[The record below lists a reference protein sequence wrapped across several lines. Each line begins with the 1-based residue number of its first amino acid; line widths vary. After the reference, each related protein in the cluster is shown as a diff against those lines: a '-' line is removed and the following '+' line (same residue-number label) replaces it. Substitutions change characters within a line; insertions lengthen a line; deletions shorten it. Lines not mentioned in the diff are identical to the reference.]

1 MEKWKNRIR
10 SKKAAAVIAGAGV
23 FLLGFLV
30 ELGLNGKVLSLPAE
44 EKGTTEYAASAAE
57 VSAEGDFA
65 LDDGKWVFVGDEGW
79 ITIALN
85 RYVDKFGYDFNA
97 GGTMS
102 AELFVT
108 AENVYGDE
116 VTEVI
121 SDDNSAMIATSVI
134 SLRKKVKEIQIHVTN
149 NSVFRPVEA
158 EPVDENW
165 LSPCPLSFSRFFV
178 KNEASFHWTRMLFI
192 WVIGGLAVFYF
203 LCAEWIGKR
212 MEIGFL
218 ATILAVGSLIVLL
231 LPATKVG
238 WDEEMHF
245 FRAYQ
250 TSYFPGATKTD
261 LMIEAYMAAGRM
273 TWPLHLPDTPEEREG
288 LHKFVNDHCDPYEAA
303 IDRGVGAAGQYTPAY
318 LLPALMIRIGR
329 LFHLPFTVL
338 YQMGRFGNLLM
349 YALVMFF
356 AIRFIPIGKRILTMI
371 GLMPTPVFLACTYSY
386 DATVIAFTALG
397 LALVLREILTPGEKL
412 SWKTFF
418 LTGFVFLFGM
428 ISKAV
433 YAPLVLIALT
443 LPAEKFADKKQAWLV
458 RGGVL
463 LACLFLA
470 ATFVLPTLVGGQEV
484 SDFRGGD
491 TSSVSQMSYIL
502 GNPVAYA
509 NVLIA
514 NIWNT
519 APDYLAGRSV
529 FGLMGHLG
537 AVPFADWF
545 YILAAGVVFTDTYQD
560 ERIRTSGNPAVLSV
574 GRKIWMFLMCGA
586 AAALVWTGLYMAY
599 TEVGKTVIAGVQ
611 GRYYLPLLLPLYL
624 ILNQP
629 GIRNPF
635 SEKAYNRFLFL
646 VMDLILFGAVLSLIV
661 IPLCF

>member
-1 MEKWKNRIR
+1 MEKWKSRIK
-10 SKKAAAVIAGAGV
+10 SKKAAAVIAGAAV
-23 FLLGFLV
+23 LFLGFAV
-30 ELGLNGKVLSLPAE
+30 ELCLNLKVMSLPPE
-44 EKGTTEYAASAAE
+44 EKGITEYAASADE
-57 VSAEGDFA
+57 VTAEGEFA
-65 LDDGKWVFVGDEGW
+65 LADGKWVFAGDEGW
-79 ITIALN
+79 ITITLD

-102 AELFVT
+102 VELFVT
-108 AENVYGDE
+108 AENVYGDDVIE
-116 VTEVI
+116 VF
-121 SDDNSAMIATSVI
+121 SDDNSAMIAASVI
-134 SLRKKVKEIQIHVTN
+134 SLRRQVREIQIHVTN

-158 EPVDENW
+158 EPLDESW
-165 LSPCPLSFSRFFV
+165 LSPGPLSFSRFFV
-178 KNEASFHWTRMLFI
+178 KNEVSFHWTRMLLI

-203 LCAEWIGKR
+203 LCAERIGKR
-212 MEIGFL
+212 TEVGFL

-231 LPATKVG
+231 LPATKIG

-261 LMIEAYMAAGRM
+261 IMIEAYMAAGRM
-273 TWPLHLPDTPEEREG
+273 TWPLHLPDTKEEQEE
-288 LHKFVNDHCDPYEAA
+288 LDDFVNDHCDPYEAA
-303 IDRGVGAAGQYTPAY
+303 FDRGVGAAGQYTPAY

-338 YQMGRFGNLLM
+338 YRMGRFGNLLM
-349 YALVMFF
+349 YAFVMFF
-356 AIRFIPIGKRILTMI
+356 AIRLIPIGKRILTMI

-397 LALVLREILTPGEKL
+397 LALVLREILTPEEKL
-412 SWKTFF
+412 SWKIFF

-443 LPAEKFADKKQAWLV
+443 LPAGKFADKRQAWLV
-458 RGGVL
+458 RGGVV

-502 GNPVAYA
+502 GNPIAYA
-509 NVLIA
+509 KVLIA

-519 APDYLAGRSV
+519 APDYLAGQSV

-537 AVPFADWF
+537 GVPFAQWF

-560 ERIRTSGNPAVLSV
+560 ERIRKPEKTAVLDV
-574 GRKIWMFLMCGA
+574 GRKVWMFLMCGA

-624 ILNQP
+624 ILNQS
-629 GIRNPF
+629 GLQNPF

-646 VMDLILFGAVLSLIV
+646 VMDLVLFGAILSLIV